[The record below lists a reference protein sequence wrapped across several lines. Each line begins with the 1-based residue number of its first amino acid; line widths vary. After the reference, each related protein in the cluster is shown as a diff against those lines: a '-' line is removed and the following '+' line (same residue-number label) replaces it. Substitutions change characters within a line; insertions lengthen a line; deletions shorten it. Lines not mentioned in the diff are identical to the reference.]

1 MKGDTKVELKIPSLP
16 EFVAVA
22 RLAVA
27 AIASRMDFPY
37 DAVDDIK
44 VAVGEA
50 CTNAIEHTTCSAPP
64 GDEII
69 ISCYLEQDALVI
81 EVNDEGPGF
90 DPQLCTEPDV
100 LSEGGLGL
108 ILIQALMDEVEL
120 TSLAGQG
127 TQVRMTKRLRPAPLT
142 PAR

>member
-1 MKGDTKVELKIPSLP
+1 MKGATKVELKIPSLP

-50 CTNAIEHTTCSAPP
+50 CTNAIEHAACSDPP
-64 GDEII
+64 EGEIN

-81 EVNDEGPGF
+81 EVDDRGPGF
-90 DPQLCTEPDV
+90 DPHLCAEPDV
-100 LSEGGLGL
+100 LSGGGLGL
-108 ILIQALMDEVEL
+108 ILIQALMDEVKL

-127 TQVRMTKRLRPAPLT
+127 TQVRMIKRLRPAPLT